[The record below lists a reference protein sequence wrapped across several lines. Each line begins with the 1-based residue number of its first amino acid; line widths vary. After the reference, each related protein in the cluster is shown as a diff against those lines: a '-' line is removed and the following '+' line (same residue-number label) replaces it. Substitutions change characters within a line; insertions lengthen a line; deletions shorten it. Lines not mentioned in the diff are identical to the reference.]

1 LRVFASQFSLIKNF
15 NSMIPRLTVAVCG
28 IIAVLTLAP
37 KRSAAQPLDQLGN
50 RASGLGAF
58 VAVSDD
64 ASAVVWNPAGLING
78 PIFNILVDFGRTTA
92 DVRRDAGS
100 AEAGRFG
107 HTFLAL
113 GVPPLGLSYSRGRQ
127 TAVSPRDGR
136 EDNQVVLRSM
146 VTSHLG
152 VTVLQSI
159 SDGLTVGA
167 TLKLVHGSLNEEGRT
182 TGDVDLGALFSAGRL
197 RAGVVARNL
206 TSPTF
211 NAGNESLTL
220 ERHVRL
226 GAAWGDNW
234 PGIAKTIVSVDADV
248 TSVAHISGDRRD
260 IAAGAERWFRRQT
273 IALRGG
279 LRASTVDGA
288 RPVASVGGSWAVRS
302 GMYVDVAAARGRDND
317 ARWSVSARLMY

>member
-1 LRVFASQFSLIKNF
+1 MTRKSL
-15 NSMIPRLTVAVCG
+15 AVVC
-28 IIAVLTLAP
+28 AVTAALTLAP
-37 KRSAAQPLDQLGN
+37 QRSAAQPLDQLGN
-50 RASGLGAF
+50 RASALGAF

-92 DVRRDAGS
+92 DRRPAAGS

-107 HTFLAL
+107 HSFLAL

-127 TAVSPRDGR
+127 TAVVQLDGR
-136 EDNQVVLRSM
+136 QDNQVVLRSM

-152 VTVLQSI
+152 VTVLQSVA
-159 SDGLTVGA
+159 DGLTVGA
-167 TLKLVHGSLNEEGRT
+167 TLKLVHGSLNDEGRT
-182 TGDVDLGALFSAGRL
+182 TGDADLGALFSAGRM
-197 RAGVVARNL
+197 RAGIVARNV

-211 NAGNESLTL
+211 DAGPVSMTL
-220 ERHVRL
+220 ERHVRV
-226 GAAWGDNW
+226 GAAWGDSW
-234 PGIAKTIVSVDADV
+234 PGIARTIVSVDADL
-248 TSVAHISGDRRD
+248 TRVAHVSGDRRD
-260 IAAGAERWFRRQT
+260 VAAGAERWFRRQT

-279 LRASTVDGA
+279 LRASTVDRA
-288 RPVASVGGSWAVRS
+288 RPVASVGGSVAVRS